1 MRRDINN
8 IDYDLSCKKRIIE
21 QMLYED
27 PDIIEVIDNPN
38 IDPTCPDEIL
48 YTNIFPF
55 IRVPDTQD
63 VATSYITFTI
73 DDMEQGLRNDAMKR
87 QHVQFIIF
95 VHKDKVKTKWGIP
108 RHDLLGYLIQDIF
121 NLSNKLGL
129 QANFQSSRE
138 GYTDTDYCTRTLQF
152 EMTTPNSARAFRT
165 NQYEQKS
172 IVNRHDSVL
181 QREQVGEFHGQ

>member
-1 MRRDINN
+1 MIRDINN
-8 IDYDLSCKKRIIE
+8 IDYDLSYKKRVIE

-27 PDIIEVIDNPN
+27 PDIIEVIENPK

-63 VATSYITFTI
+63 TAMSYITFTI
-73 DDMEQGLRNDAMKR
+73 DDVEQGLRNDAMKK

-95 VHKDKVKTKWGIP
+95 VHKDKVQTKWGIP

-138 GYTDTDYCTRTLQF
+138 GVTDTDYCTRTLHF
-152 EMTTPNSARAFRT
+152 EIITPNSLKPYKT
-165 NQYEQKS
+165 NPYEVKS
-172 IVNRHDSVL
+172 IVHNHDKKVQHESV
-181 QREQVGEFHGQ
+181 

>member
-1 MRRDINN
+1 MRRDLNH
-8 IDYDLSCKKRIIE
+8 IDHDISYKKRLIE

-27 PDIIEVIDNPN
+27 PDIIEILDNPN

-48 YTNIFPF
+48 YVNIFPF

-63 VATSYITFTI
+63 VAANYITFTI
-73 DDMEQGLRNDAMKR
+73 DDMEQGLRNDAMKK
-87 QHVQFIIF
+87 QHVQFVIF

-129 QANFQSSRE
+129 QMNFQTSRE
-138 GYTDTDYCTRTLQF
+138 GVTDTDYCTRTLHF
-152 EMTTPNSARAFRT
+152 EIITPNSLKPYKT
-165 NQYEQKS
+165 NAYEVKS
-172 IVNRHDSVL
+172 IVNDRDKTVKH
-181 QREQVGEFHGQ
+181 EFI